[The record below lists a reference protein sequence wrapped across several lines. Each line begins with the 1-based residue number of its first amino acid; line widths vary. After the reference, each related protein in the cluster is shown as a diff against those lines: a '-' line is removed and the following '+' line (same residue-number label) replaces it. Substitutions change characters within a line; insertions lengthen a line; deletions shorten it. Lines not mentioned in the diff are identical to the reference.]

1 MYPVIGAMQ
10 MPAGFKY
17 KEVLRRGR
25 PSHEKWDSF
34 FIKHPPMAP
43 SRWAKIFAP
52 FDALDGFDERI
63 RAKEETYTERK
74 ELDEG
79 EKEELNRK
87 LCYLHTLTMNGR
99 LARQNRPTVAI
110 TYFSPCTDI
119 ENDWYGCG
127 GQYKTITMLP
137 PSIPWSGD
145 LRIRGK
151 GDSLSSTA
159 AWKPPVSGRSGR
171 RAGRGAAASSPAA
184 ITSSGN
190 TT

>member
-1 MYPVIGAMQ
+1 M
-10 MPAGFKY
+10 
-17 KEVLRRGR
+17 
-25 PSHEKWDSF
+25 DSAPICSARVWSARAF
-34 FIKHPPMAP
+34 PGGSATIINPWRISRSMMARCAWI
-43 SRWAKIFAP
+43 SM
-52 FDALDGFDERI
+52 
-63 RAKEETYTERK
+63 
-74 ELDEG
+74 
-79 EKEELNRK
+79 EELNRK